1 MPAASRR
8 LPSTDN
14 GTKGDGV
21 GRFDGKVAIV
31 TGAANGIGRATALRF
46 AAEGARVV
54 AADVDDAGGSATV
67 DAVKAAGGDAVFVHT
82 DVSLPAEVER
92 MVATAVERYGRLD
105 FAHNNAGIV
114 GAGSFVAD
122 MPVEVWQRGV
132 GVMLTGVFLG
142 LKYEIPAILSS
153 GGGAIVNTASGAGII
168 GFPGMADYV
177 ASKHGVIGLTK
188 TAALEYATQ
197 GVRINAVCPGT
208 ARTKMVE
215 DWIGGD
221 EAAEAQVRD
230 LHPIGR
236 IATPDEI
243 ANAVVWLCSDEASFV
258 VGHAMVVDGG
268 YTIQ

>member
-1 MPAASRR
+1 
-8 LPSTDN
+8 
-14 GTKGDGV
+14 
-21 GRFDGKVAIV
+21 DGKVAIV

-105 FAHNNAGIV
+105 FAHSNAGSV
-114 GAGSFVAD
+114 GAGSFGAD

-168 GFPGMADYV
+168 GFPGMA
-177 ASKHGVIGLTK
+177 
-188 TAALEYATQ
+188 
-197 GVRINAVCPGT
+197 
-208 ARTKMVE
+208 
-215 DWIGGD
+215 
-221 EAAEAQVRD
+221 
-230 LHPIGR
+230 
-236 IATPDEI
+236 
-243 ANAVVWLCSDEASFV
+243 
-258 VGHAMVVDGG
+258 
-268 YTIQ
+268 

>member
-1 MPAASRR
+1 M
-8 LPSTDN
+8 
-14 GTKGDGV
+14 
-21 GRFDGKVAIV
+21 GRFDGKVAII

-46 AAEGARVV
+46 AREGACVV
-54 AADVDDAGGSATV
+54 AADVDDDAGAATV
-67 DAVKAAGGDAVFVHT
+67 DAIRAAGGDAHYT
-82 DVSLPAEVER
+82 RCDVSVPDDVER
-92 MVATAVERYGRLD
+92 LAATAVERYGRLD
-105 FAHNNAGIV
+105 VAHNNAGIV

-122 MPVEVWQRGV
+122 MPVEVWQRGI

-142 LKYEIPAILSS
+142 MKYEIPAMLRS

-197 GVRINAVCPGT
+197 GIRINAVCPGT

-221 EAAEAQVRD
+221 DAAEAQVRD

-236 IATPDEI
+236 IASADEI